1 MYHENMRLL
10 LYNIR
15 YGTGHKKG
23 FHLPVPYAGFF
34 KKTTANLQRIISF
47 IRTVDPDIIGL
58 VEVDSGSYRSSNYCQ
73 AERIARELGYDF
85 VVETKYCNNS
95 IVHKVPIIRQ
105 QSNALLSRLAI
116 VDCSFHY
123 FTQGVKRLIIQAEL
137 KQIVIFVVHLS
148 LKYRHRQNQLEQLYS
163 LVKNTDKEIIIAG
176 DFNTFWGSRE
186 LKLFLAATGLN
197 NANSAGSPSHPSH
210 APHRQIDFILHS
222 SGIHIDT
229 FSIPDIQLSDHSP
242 LICDFTCIPSPLP
255 MYQEEAGR

>member
-1 MYHENMRLL
+1 MRLL

-23 FHLPVPYAGFF
+23 FHLPIPYAGFF
-34 KKTTANLQRIISF
+34 KKTTENLQRIISF
-47 IRTVDPDIIGL
+47 IRTVNPDIIGL

-73 AERIARELGYDF
+73 AERIANDLGYDF
-85 VVETKYCNNS
+85 VVETKYSNNS
-95 IVHKVPIIRQ
+95 IVQRVPIIRQ

-116 VDCSFHY
+116 IKCDLHY
-123 FTQGVKRLIIQAEL
+123 FSQGVKRLIIEAEL
-137 KQIVIFVVHLS
+137 EQVVVYIVHLS

-163 LVKNTDKEIIIAG
+163 LVKNSQKEIIIAG

-186 LKLFLAATGLN
+186 LRLFLAATGLK
-197 NANSAGSPSHPSH
+197 NANREGSPSHPSH

-222 SGIHIDT
+222 QGIHIDS

-242 LICDFTCIPSPLP
+242 LICDFTCDAHSLP
-255 MYQEEAGR
+255 MYQELGR

>member
-1 MYHENMRLL
+1 MRLL

-23 FHLPVPYAGFF
+23 FHLPIPYAGFF

-58 VEVDSGSYRSSNYCQ
+58 VEVDSGSYRSSNFCQ
-73 AERIARELGYDF
+73 AERIANDLGYDF
-85 VVETKYCNNS
+85 VVETKYSSNS
-95 IVHKVPIIRQ
+95 IVQRVPIIRQ
-105 QSNALLSRLAI
+105 QSNALLSRLSI
-116 VDCSFHY
+116 IKCDLHY
-123 FTQGVKRLIIQAEL
+123 FSQGVKRLIIEAEL
-137 KQIVIFVVHLS
+137 EQVVVYIVHLS

-163 LVKNTDKEIIIAG
+163 LVKNSKKEIIIAG

-186 LKLFLAATGLN
+186 LRLFLAATGLK
-197 NANSAGSPSHPSH
+197 NANREGSPSHPSH

-222 SGIHIDT
+222 QGIHIDS

-242 LICDFTCIPSPLP
+242 LICDFSCDAHPLP
-255 MYQEEAGR
+255 MYQELGR